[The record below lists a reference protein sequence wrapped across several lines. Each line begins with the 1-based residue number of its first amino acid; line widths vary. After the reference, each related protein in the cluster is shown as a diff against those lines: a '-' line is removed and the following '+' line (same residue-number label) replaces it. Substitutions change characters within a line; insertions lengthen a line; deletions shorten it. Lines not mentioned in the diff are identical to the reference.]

1 MSPAEAR
8 EPGEVAVGRDELGA
22 RFDGQGGM
30 VGVRHQIAARTRR
43 DAEPPKRRPMTIA
56 WRDDDHVG
64 MRTQRIDRIERNG
77 GRRWACEDARIGDDP
92 DETTQHEFRE
102 AEWLAAQQGALQPC
116 SISKVLGRSVVQ
128 GMDDD
133 IHV

>member
-1 MSPAEAR
+1 MSPPESR
-8 EPGEVAVGRDELGA
+8 ESGKVAVGRDELGVVL
-22 RFDGQGGM
+22 DGDGGM
-30 VGVRHQIAARTRR
+30 VGVRHQIASRTSR

-64 MRTQRIDRIERNG
+64 MRTQRIDRIERDG
-77 GRRWACEDARIGDDP
+77 GRRWACEDARIGDGS
-92 DETTQHEFRE
+92 DETTQHEFGE
-102 AEWLAAQQGALQPC
+102 PDWLAARQGALQPC

-133 IHV
+133 IRV